1 MNKIAIL
8 TDSASNITENTTEGI
23 FVVPLYV
30 NYGNESKKDLVE
42 ITPEELFDKID
53 DENPSTSAPSIDD
66 FGEKIQMIKEA
77 GYQEIIAVAVSQTLS
92 GTYNAMRLALEDQD
106 LPFKLIDSKT
116 VTMPQGLLVMYAR
129 HLINEGHTSEEIET
143 ILNNKLHDAK
153 VYATVSD
160 LQYLIRG
167 GRLSKVKGL
176 VGGALKINPIL
187 TIDENGEIGKY
198 RSIIGKKRA
207 LNFLVDQVKADLAKS
222 NNYYLAIAYGRHQ
235 EDIAEIKEQLSELV
249 ERADLYLEGPVT
261 AVLGSHSG
269 PSAYVVSYL
278 KK

>member
-1 MNKIAIL
+1 MSKIAIL

-66 FGEKIQMIKEA
+66 FGEKIQMIKDL
-77 GYQEIIAVAVSQTLS
+77 GYQEVIAVAVSQTLS

-116 VTMPQGLLVMYAR
+116 ITMHQGLLVMYAR
-129 HLINEGHTSEEIET
+129 HLINEGHSSDEIET

-167 GRLSKVKGL
+167 GRLSKIKGL

-207 LNFLVDQVKADLAKS
+207 LNFLVDQVKADLADCDD
-222 NNYYLAIAYGRHQ
+222 YYLAIAYGRHQ
-235 EDIAEIKEQLSELV
+235 EDIAEIKEQLSDLV

>member
-8 TDSASNITENTTEGI
+8 TDSASNITENTAEGI

-53 DENPSTSAPSIDD
+53 DENPTTAAPSIQD
-66 FGEKIQMIKEA
+66 FGEKIQMIKDL

-116 VTMPQGLLVMYAR
+116 VTMPEGLLVMYAR
-129 HLINEGHTSEEIET
+129 HLIKEGHPSDEIET
-143 ILNNKLHDAK
+143 ILNNKLHDVK

-167 GRLSKVKGL
+167 GRLSKVQGL

-187 TIDENGEIGKY
+187 TINENGEIGKY
-198 RSIIGKKRA
+198 RSIMGKKRA
-207 LNFLVDQVKADLAKS
+207 LNFLADQVKADLA
-222 NNYYLAIAYGRHQ
+222 NCDDYYLAIAYGRHQ
-235 EDIAEIKEQLSELV
+235 EDIAEIKEQLRELV